1 MKKKDAW
8 YVPVIVLCVLIM
20 MIIYTCFISNKGKY
34 TYMEKNQQQKTVYN
48 INVKGGKAVL
58 TQIVKVKKESNEKE
72 SNEKKSNEKKSNE
85 KKSNEKERYI
95 EKERYTFKGKVKFG
109 KSIENDSH
117 KLLQEITFKIEEGEY
132 EHKGETSQIEEGEYE
147 HEIKG
152 VLNKLSG
159 QIEIDDKVY
168 EDGMQFLQ
176 IVGGAYAIFGCVLGI
191 LEICLMRRE
200 KIKMG

>member
-8 YVPVIVLCVLIM
+8 YVPVIVLCVLII
-20 MIIYTCFISNKGKY
+20 MIIYTCFLSNKGKY

-58 TQIVKVKKESNEKE
+58 TQIVKVKKESNEK
-72 SNEKKSNEKKSNE
+72 KSNEKE
-85 KKSNEKERYI
+85 SNEKERYI

-132 EHKGETSQIEEGEYE
+132 KHKGETSQIEEGEYE

>member
-1 MKKKDAW
+1 
-8 YVPVIVLCVLIM
+8 

-58 TQIVKVKKESNEKE
+58 TQIVKVKKESNEK
-72 SNEKKSNEKKSNE
+72 KSNEKE
-85 KKSNEKERYI
+85 SNEKERYI

-132 EHKGETSQIEEGEYE
+132 KHKGETSQIEEGEYE

>member
-72 SNEKKSNEKKSNE
+72 SNE